1 MEESPRLIPA
11 TLHIKDMVSM
21 RCIRAVRNELTR
33 LGAKELE
40 RTTLGRAVFE
50 FDPNKTNLN
59 EIKQAIKNQGF
70 DLLADRDEQLV
81 EQVKVAAIELVY
93 MGNNANSIIRNS
105 DYISDK
111 IGQPYSLLSKLF
123 SEKTGT
129 TLEKYIILLKIE
141 KVKELL
147 SYNEL
152 TLSEISY
159 QMGYSS
165 VQYLSNQFKQVTGY
179 TVSEYKNKG
188 IKDRKPLEK
197 LLD

>member
-1 MEESPRLIPA
+1 MEELPRFIPA
-11 TLHIKDMVSM
+11 TLHIKNMVSM
-21 RCIRAVRNELTR
+21 RCIRAVRNELTK
-33 LGAKELE
+33 LEAKELE
-40 RTTLGRAVFE
+40 KTTLGKAVFE
-50 FDPNKTNLN
+50 FNPQKTNID
-59 EIKQAIKNQGF
+59 EIRKAIETQGF
-70 DLLADRDEQLV
+70 EILADRDEQLI

-123 SEKTGT
+123 SDKTGT

-152 TLSEISY
+152 TLSEIAY

-165 VQYLSNQFKQVTGY
+165 VQYLSNQFKHVTGY
-179 TVSEYKNKG
+179 TVSEYKSKG
-188 IKDRKPLEK
+188 INDRRPLEK